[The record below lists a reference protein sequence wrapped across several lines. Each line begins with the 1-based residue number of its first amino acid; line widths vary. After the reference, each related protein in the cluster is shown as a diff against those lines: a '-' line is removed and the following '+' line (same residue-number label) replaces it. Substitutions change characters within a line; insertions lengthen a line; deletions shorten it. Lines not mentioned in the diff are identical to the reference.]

1 MAGWIREQGIAP
13 ELVICST
20 AARTRQTLELVAEGF
35 PAEQPPRAVF
45 EAGVYGASA
54 AGLLAILREVASG
67 EGSAMLVG
75 HQPAIQDLAL
85 LLVAEDGGRERLEGR
100 FPTGALATL
109 DVSVP
114 WQRLARGCARLGAY
128 VKPRELERD

>member
-1 MAGWIREQGIAP
+1 MADWIREQGIAP
-13 ELVICST
+13 ELVVCST

-35 PAEQPPRAVF
+35 PADPPPRVVF

-54 AGLLAILREVASG
+54 AGLLATVREVTSE
-67 EGSAMLVG
+67 EGSVMLVG
-75 HQPAIQDLAL
+75 HQPAMQDLAL
-85 LLVAEDGGRERLEGR
+85 LLVAEDGGRERLEGK

-114 WQRLARGCARLGAY
+114 WPRLAAGCARLAAY
-128 VKPRELERD
+128 VKPRRLERD